1 MRLQAQGVE
10 LAYDRTVIAK
20 DLTLNIPDGKVSVLI
35 GPNGSGKSTALR
47 ALARLLPPTKGSVVL
62 DGKSIQDTP
71 TKEVA
76 RLLAILPQVLVT
88 PESISVEDLVWFG
101 RHPHRT
107 SLKVPSEADK
117 EAVEWALKVTSTAE
131 LRHQHVDQLSGGQRQ
146 RVWIALCLAQGT
158 DLILL
163 DEPTTYLDVAYQL
176 EVLDLLHQLNQEQ
189 GKTVAMVLHD
199 FNMAAEYAD
208 HVFVMKSGSLVT
220 QGTPEDVFTCDII
233 RDVFGVESKV
243 VPHPVSGKPMCIPLR
258 GRPARSCK
266 PGGGHRMN
274 PTKGSNA

>member
-1 MRLQAQGVE
+1 MRLQAQGVQ
-10 LAYDRTVIAK
+10 LAYDQHVIAK
-20 DLTLNIPDGKVSVLI
+20 DLTLTIPDGKVSVLI

-47 ALARLLPPTKGSVVL
+47 ALARLLPPSKGSVIL
-62 DGKSIQDTP
+62 DGKSIQDTS

-76 RLLAILPQVLVT
+76 RLLAILPQVLVA

-101 RHPHRT
+101 RHPHRV
-107 SLKVPSEADK
+107 SLKVPSAADK
-117 EAVEWALKVTSTAE
+117 EAVEWAMAVTRTAE

-208 HVFVMKSGSLVT
+208 HVFVMKSGKLVT
-220 QGTPEDVFTCDII
+220 EGTPEDVFTCEII

-258 GRPARSCK
+258 AGLRTQPQVAVVNC
-266 PGGGHRMN
+266 
-274 PTKGSNA
+274 

>member
-1 MRLQAQGVE
+1 MRLQAQGVD
-10 LAYDRTVIAK
+10 LAYDERIIAK
-20 DLTLNIPDGKVSVLI
+20 NLTLTIPDGKVSVLI

-47 ALARLLPPTKGSVVL
+47 SLARLLPPRKGSVIL
-62 DGKSIQDTP
+62 DGKSIHEVP

-76 RLLAILPQVLVT
+76 RTLAILPQVMLT

-107 SLKVPSEADK
+107 SLKMPSETDR
-117 EAVEWALKVTSTAE
+117 EAVEWALRVTRTAE
-131 LRHQHVDQLSGGQRQ
+131 LREQHVDQLSGGQRQ

-176 EVLDLLHQLNQEQ
+176 EVLDLLAELNQEQ

-199 FNMAAEYAD
+199 FNMAAEYGD
-208 HVFVMKSGSLVT
+208 HIFVMKEGTLVT
-220 QGTPEDVFTCDII
+220 EGDPHEVFTRDTIF
-233 RDVFGVESKV
+233 DVFGVQSQV
-243 VPHPVSGKPMCIPLR
+243 SHHPVSGKPMCIPLR
-258 GRPARSCK
+258 ARQHLK
-266 PGGGHRMN
+266 AVEEAAAV
-274 PTKGSNA
+274 GS

>member
-20 DLTLNIPDGKVSVLI
+20 DLTLTIPDGKVSVLI

-47 ALARLLPPTKGSVVL
+47 ALARLLPPAKGSVVL

-220 QGTPEDVFTCDII
+220 QGPPEDVFTCDII

-258 GRPARSCK
+258 AGLHARANLAVAT
-266 PGGGHRMN
+266 G
-274 PTKGSNA
+274 

>member
-176 EVLDLLHQLNQEQ
+176 EVLDLLH
-189 GKTVAMVLHD
+189 
-199 FNMAAEYAD
+199 
-208 HVFVMKSGSLVT
+208 
-220 QGTPEDVFTCDII
+220 
-233 RDVFGVESKV
+233 
-243 VPHPVSGKPMCIPLR
+243 
-258 GRPARSCK
+258 
-266 PGGGHRMN
+266 
-274 PTKGSNA
+274 